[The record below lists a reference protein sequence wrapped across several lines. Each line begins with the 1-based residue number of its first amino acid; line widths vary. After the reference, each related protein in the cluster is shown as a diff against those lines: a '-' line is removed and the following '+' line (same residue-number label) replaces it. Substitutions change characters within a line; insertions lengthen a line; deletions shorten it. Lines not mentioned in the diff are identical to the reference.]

1 MPHIN
6 LLPWREALRKQKQ
19 REFLALLGAM
29 AVTGI
34 VVVAGAFLTVN
45 AMINHQNARN
55 TYLKGEI
62 TLVEQRIKEINEL
75 EKVKQALLDRMEVIQ
90 QLQLS
95 RPEIVHVFDEIV
107 NTLPE
112 GMFLTSVAQKSD
124 QIAIEGKAESD
135 ARVSA
140 YMRNLDDSAWF
151 KSPRLSVIENK
162 ATRDDRGQ
170 SQGQD
175 NGVRSFALVVQRE
188 TPQDAAKREA
198 KR

>member
-6 LLPWREALRKQKQ
+6 LLPWREARRKQKQ
-19 REFLALLGAM
+19 REFLAFLGAM
-29 AVTGI
+29 AVAGI
-34 VVVAGAFLTVN
+34 VLVVGTVLTIN
-45 AMINHQNARN
+45 AMINHQDARN
-55 TYLKGEI
+55 TYLKSEI
-62 TLVEQRIKEINEL
+62 SLVEQRIKEINEL

-95 RPEIVHVFDEIV
+95 RPEIVHVFDDIV

-112 GMFLTSVAQKSD
+112 GMYLTSIAQKSD

-151 KSPRLSVIENK
+151 KSPRLSVIENR
-162 ATRDDRGQ
+162 AGREDRG
-170 SQGQD
+170 QGQD
-175 NGVRSFALVVQRE
+175 NGVRSFALVVYRE

-198 KR
+198 KP